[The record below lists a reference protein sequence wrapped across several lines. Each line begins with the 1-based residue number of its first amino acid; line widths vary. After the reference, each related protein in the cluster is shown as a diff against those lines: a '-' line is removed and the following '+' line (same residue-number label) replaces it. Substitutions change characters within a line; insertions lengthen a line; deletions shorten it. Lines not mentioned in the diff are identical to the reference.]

1 MPLESGWTHSV
12 ILIKRALYKLFVL
25 KLLLSIFYIVKFLF
39 YHYIAEYHENKG
51 KAGDSFKENH
61 SKFEG
66 CYLN

>member
-1 MPLESGWTHSV
+1 MCV
-12 ILIKRALYKLFVL
+12 IMFAVEHRLSIRALYKLFIL

>member
-1 MPLESGWTHSV
+1 MCV
-12 ILIKRALYKLFVL
+12 IMFAVEHRLGIRALYKLFVL

-39 YHYIAEYHENKG
+39 YHYIAENHENKG
-51 KAGDSFKENH
+51 KAGYSFKENH